1 MATAEHYAHGE
12 LMRRAA
18 AARAARI
25 QLARQDSLE
34 FNSLVL
40 KDEQTGNGI
49 TQAPVHE
56 KMHRLIKAH
65 DRLALWSHIESGK
78 SSSITVGHTLWTL
91 GRDPNKRVVIVSNTA
106 GQASKLVRTIARY
119 IEQSAELKQ
128 VFPKLEKDEPWT
140 STQLFVKRTTKAKDP
155 SVQATGVRGN
165 IVGSRVDLLI
175 LDDVLDFENTRTEQ
189 AREELMEWFNA
200 SLGGRLTAD
209 ARVIAVGT
217 AWHPDDLMHRLSKGP
232 TWHSAR
238 FPVLDEAGAITW
250 PERWPLSRIMRRQE
264 ELGPVE
270 YARQLMC
277 VARDDSTARF
287 QKAWID
293 VALKRGNGK
302 EMAFALNGVP
312 AGCKIYT
319 GVDLAVQQTKKSDL
333 TVLSTL
339 LIHPNGDREVL
350 NIESGRLSGP
360 QIIEK
365 IVNVHRRFQSIII
378 VENNAS
384 QDFIRQFLT
393 VGSGIPVKPFTTGRN
408 KVNPEFG
415 VESIAAEMAAGKW
428 IIPNKDGVMEPDIQA
443 FVNGML
449 YYDPNAHTSDHLMAT
464 WIAREASRVAP
475 PKKASSGRLD
485 LMRR

>member
-1 MATAEHYAHGE
+1 MGTAEHYAHGE
-12 LMRRAA
+12 LLRRAA
-18 AARAARI
+18 AARAARV
-25 QLARQDSLE
+25 QLARKDSLE

-40 KDEQTGNGI
+40 KDERTGEAVS
-49 TQAPVHE
+49 QAPVHAKWHE
-56 KMHRLIKAH
+56 LLRKH
-65 DRLALWSHIESGK
+65 DRLVLWSHIESAK
-78 SSSITVGHTLWTL
+78 STSITVGHTLWTL
-91 GRDPNKRVVIVSNTA
+91 GVDPNKRIVIVSNTA

-119 IEQSAELKQ
+119 IEQSPELKA
-128 VFPKLEKDEPWT
+128 VFPHLEKDEPWT
-140 STQLFVKRTTKAKDP
+140 GTQLFVKRKTKAKDP

-189 AREELMEWFNA
+189 AREELMDWYNA

-209 ARVIAVGT
+209 ARVISVGT
-217 AWHPDDLMHRLSKGP
+217 AWHPDDLMHKLAKGP
-232 TWHSAR
+232 SWHSVR
-238 FPVLDEAGAITW
+238 FPVITEQGDITW
-250 PERWPLSRIMRRQE
+250 PERWPLERIKRRQE

-270 YARQLMC
+270 YARQLLC

-287 QKAWID
+287 QRAWID

-302 EMAFALNGVP
+302 DVSFALSSVP
-312 AGCKIYT
+312 MGCKVYT

-360 QIIEK
+360 QIIQK
-365 IVNVHRRFQSIII
+365 IHDIHRRFQSIIV

-393 VGSGIPVKPFTTGRN
+393 ASSGIPVKPFTTGRN
-408 KVNPEFG
+408 KINPEFG
-415 VESIAAEMAAGKW
+415 VESIAAEMAGGKW
-428 IIPNKDGVMEPDIQA
+428 IIPNKEGVMEPDIQA

-449 YYDPNAHTSDHLMAT
+449 YYDPNSHTSDHLMAT

-475 PKKASSGRLD
+475 PKKARTGRID